1 MNLWSV
7 FVTGLFA
14 GGASCVAVQGGLLAG
29 VVARRSGESA
39 DGQSGAVSGP
49 ARKGKALVG
58 ATAGSPTR
66 ARSARSGQ
74 GSTAASRRVSSGAR
88 SSSAARS
95 SSVARSGASSKVA
108 RAAAPSRFDDVVP
121 VGGFLAG
128 KLVSHALFGAL
139 LGLLGE
145 AVQIGF
151 GTRSLMQIVA
161 GVLMLLMAANLLGAR
176 GLQRL
181 VPSAPPGVVRLVRRT
196 ARSEAAFAPAIL
208 GFMTV
213 LIPCGVTLSVMFLAI
228 ASGSPI
234 LGAMGMAI
242 FVLGTSPLFVALG
255 FAVRRSSGFMR
266 GRLTKLAAAAVIVAG
281 VLSIN
286 SGLVLRGSPVTL
298 QSLWSDDRVSSLDS
312 SATASAAKAVP
323 GPRPA
328 SPDSGAAAAAV
339 SPDGVQ
345 QLVIDVRDSSYS
357 PARLKA
363 SAGIPTVL
371 TLRTNGTQGCT
382 RGFVIPSM
390 RVQKVLPTTGETTID
405 LGTLQPGRLNY
416 TCSMGMYSGSV
427 DVT

>member
-1 MNLWSV
+1 M
-7 FVTGLFA
+7 
-14 GGASCVAVQGGLLAG
+14 
-29 VVARRSGESA
+29 AR
-39 DGQSGAVSGP
+39 
-49 ARKGKALVG
+49 
-58 ATAGSPTR
+58 ATAPL
-66 ARSARSGQ
+66 
-74 GSTAASRRVSSGAR
+74 
-88 SSSAARS
+88 
-95 SSVARSGASSKVA
+95 
-108 RAAAPSRFDDVVP
+108 RFDDVVP

-151 GTRSLMQIVA
+151 RTRSLMQIVA

-181 VPSAPPGVVRLVRRT
+181 VPSAPPGLARLVRRT

-234 LGAMGMAI
+234 LGAVGMAI

-255 FAVRRSSGFMR
+255 YAVRRSSGFMR

-286 SGLVLRGSPVTL
+286 SGLVLRGSSLTL
-298 QSLWSDDRVSSLDS
+298 QSLWSDDRVSSLNS
-312 SATASAAKAVP
+312 SAAPSAAKAVQ

-390 RVQKVLPTTGETTID
+390 RVQKVLPATGETTID